1 MTIVRRNQG
10 HSALNDVIRADWIKA
25 IELSQDRFDALLY
38 VPKPPEEQT
47 PQSSNYEAG
56 IFEELDSNQDTLEYY
71 LPVPVSVLDCPDET
85 ESFMTMNDTDENL
98 GDGEMPLV
106 LRIGHTPI
114 QIGSILEWEE
124 ELSDGQ
130 VRRCWWYVHSAVGYG
145 TANVGSLYVCIPAA
159 NFEAPPNPPV
169 IILNP
174 RTRVV
179 KANELVTYDA
189 GAEPYE
195 SVQWYYND
203 GTSWNKLSD
212 QTSTALTVTALETM
226 NGWAV
231 AAHFTND
238 DIEEIS
244 REAYLYI
251 GNKFIITPAVLNDS
265 CAGVDSTLGSLI
277 PIEIS
282 GQTITSFNATSDG
295 VISFNFDAQ
304 VSTFNELEFSV
315 EGVDYVAIKD
325 PAATDTFIT
334 NDDGRL
340 CTLFSERAGDEIEF
354 PLASTEII
362 ITLSPNDFIAHV
374 DDQIILMG
382 DAINYKSV
390 SWQQKQG
397 EGDWELI
404 EGANTTQLAITAS
417 TELDRTQYRIVFEN
431 RSTRVY
437 SEPVIIALGDF
448 MMTIGELVVGDSIR
462 YGMDIDE
469 YGEVIS
475 TQAGWPTKDI
485 ESRDNIKRLDS
496 EFISSSGEYSMQA
509 HSIDG
514 KKWNDYLAI
523 TIDYESLVNNE
534 VCSVIAQWNETGV
547 YSQVGNADFH
557 NWLQSHNGQKVIV
570 KITEGP
576 SDYRGSLYIDNGGI
590 NNNFYGMHL
599 DGDNYGSIDP
609 KSLFNG
615 VTPLNIMAFV
625 FGRNPSD
632 DVVVTFG
639 DPTGQ
644 ITLGKTYASIIID
657 ERYAICAPFNEFSEN
672 GNPQFTQ
679 KNNHFSSML
688 FDELHQSK
696 SAKISI
702 GEYERPIGERFDYSI
717 TVGRGTLNPYLY
729 VGYSLSSSLIGLTFG
744 SIDRTDLLGTS
755 ITSLALAKN
764 RITEKFYTHLTVSD
778 YYAFEGK
785 ILTIQFNKNPF
796 LKNPCDSSEI
806 IDGDIFAEN
815 LVESHDGMIIPCTI
829 YVADQYILT
838 VETNVDGVIG
848 MTGSNMSSG
857 KLLPVKLEGDII
869 NNFGY
874 RYSTDTAFIQFKTS
888 DNRPFTKIYF
898 EMDNER
904 FCAEKSTSYIFI
916 IDKKEKFK
924 AILEAHKD
932 ADITFPMYAPKV
944 VFTEQPHNQE
954 VYEGDDY
961 TFSFDVKEYDAIKWW
976 VRSSSSA
983 SWVVLDDENSESITR
998 TASSISDGY
1007 QYKAWVSFDGSYAYS
1022 DIGTVI
1028 LKAGEKP
1035 DFTITPD
1042 EIDTDYYGVSVN
1054 YASFGMIGE
1063 VNPKSDQWLPSGS
1076 ITLIAARRQA
1086 SSYNLFLVGNER
1098 WNGYENI
1105 TIKAVAESGEVVV
1118 GVSYDGGFDRYE
1130 ARGGSIQEWYDFI
1143 KANIGNE
1150 IEVHIKEAL
1159 TSRDVLPPAK
1169 DNIGDSDV

>member
-1 MTIVRRNQG
+1 MTTVRRNQG

-98 GDGEMPLV
+98 GDSEMPLV

-265 CAGVDSTLGSLI
+265 CAGVDSTLGSLT

-523 TIDYESLVNNE
+523 TIDYESLVNND

-657 ERYAICAPFNEFSEN
+657 ERYAICAPFNELSEN
-672 GNPQFTQ
+672 GNPQFVQ

-688 FDELHQSK
+688 LDELHQTK
-696 SAKISI
+696 KAKISI
-702 GEYERPIGERFDYSI
+702 GEYERPIGERFDFVITQDSYYDTSTTNRKYIIGYKSSKSAIEPATILGSEIKYLYINDSI
-717 TVGRGTLNPYLY
+717 KYGADFKIYADSIQGKHSTIIYNNNPYLLGKEG
-729 VGYSLSSSLIGLTFG
+729 VRF
-744 SIDRTDLLGTS
+744 TDLNEESEYFVDS
-755 ITSLALAKN
+755 IRL
-764 RITEKFYTHLTVSD
+764 
-778 YYAFEGK
+778 
-785 ILTIQFNKNPF
+785 
-796 LKNPCDSSEI
+796 CD
-806 IDGDIFAEN
+806 
-815 LVESHDGMIIPCTI
+815 DGMKVPCSVFI
-829 YVADQYILT
+829 ADEYILT
-838 VETNVDGVIG
+838 VKLSSKGILG
-848 MTGSNMSSG
+848 MSG
-857 KLLPVKLEGDII
+857 ANDEGNLSPLELEGFTI
-869 NNFGY
+869 NYFGY
-874 RYSTDTAFIQFKTS
+874 RYSNDLAWIQFKSS
-888 DNRPFTKIYF
+888 DAKVFSKIYL
-898 EMDNER
+898 EMDGVR
-904 FCAEKSTSYIFI
+904 FCAEKVSEISFY
-916 IDKKEKFK
+916 IDKKDEFK

-932 ADITFPMYAPKV
+932 ADITFSMYAPRV

-983 SWVVLDDENSESITR
+983 SWITLDDENSESITR

-1028 LKAGEKP
+1028 LKTGEKP

-1063 VNPKSDQWLPSGS
+1063 VNPKSDQWIPSGS

-1150 IEVHIKEAL
+1150 IEVHIKQAL